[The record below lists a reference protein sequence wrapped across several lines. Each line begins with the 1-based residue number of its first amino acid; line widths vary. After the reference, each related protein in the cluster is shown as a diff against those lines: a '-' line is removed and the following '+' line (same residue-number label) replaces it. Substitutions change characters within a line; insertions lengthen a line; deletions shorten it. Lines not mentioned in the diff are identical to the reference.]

1 MPTSSTRSPY
11 NRLRWTVDDARE
23 VLGDLGRSGK
33 PIGVFA
39 TARGLDPQRLYSW
52 RRRLGVVT
60 TPTEFEEVVLRSSR
74 AEGNDRER
82 FEVVLC
88 TGHVVRVPASFD
100 PADLRRLL
108 EVLEKAREC

>member
-1 MPTSSTRSPY
+1 MPPTSTRSPY
-11 NRLRWTVDDARE
+11 NRPRWTVEDARE

-33 PIGVFA
+33 PVGVFA
-39 TARGLDPQRLYSW
+39 TARGLDPQRVYAW

-60 TPTEFEEVVLRSSR
+60 TPTEFEEVVLRP
-74 AEGNDRER
+74 EGNNGER
-82 FEVVLC
+82 FEIVLC
-88 TGHVVRVPASFD
+88 TGHVVRVPPSFD